1 MKQFLTEK
9 KNEKYLR
16 FSKRKHSVAK
26 IKNKIFLMALI
37 IIQSYCHCCKTNRKW
52 IVRIK
57 MIKNGCLKCQI
68 YLMFYTIL
76 NRQKK
81 YSFLPMFEILKVDL
95 FNCYFVSFYVVRTR
109 LFLVQLTVMK
119 IFTGNTSFDI
129 LQLLSIY
136 YLL

>member
-1 MKQFLTEK
+1 
-9 KNEKYLR
+9 
-16 FSKRKHSVAK
+16 
-26 IKNKIFLMALI
+26 MALI

-119 IFTGNTSFDI
+119 IFTGNTSFEI
-129 LQLLSIY
+129 FQLLTIY
-136 YLL
+136 YLLYASSIRD